1 MAVDTNLVAV
11 IQDTINSAFDYK
23 MESVNTAIPCIVLGI
38 RDNGGTQMVDI
49 QPTIN
54 QKLQDGSIKER
65 PPILG
70 VPVSFPVSST
80 AGMTYP
86 IKIGDTGMAV
96 FSMRDMDSWK
106 SGNGRPSTPSTA
118 SKMSAGDAVFYP
130 GIQPPGNAVN
140 NPSKHVLTHSTADTV
155 IFQNL
160 GGNECEIRLKAD
172 GSIEIN
178 TSNQPVT
185 INCSNATVNA
195 SESINL
201 NSPQMTVDVP
211 QTTWIGSITQT
222 GNYAQIGV
230 YTLNGV
236 NVNTH
241 FHPGVQ
247 SGPSNTGPMI

>member
-1 MAVDTNLVAV
+1 MPVDTSLVAA
-11 IQDTINSAFDYK
+11 IQDTVNSAFDYK
-23 MESVNTAIPCIVLGI
+23 MESVNTAIPCIVLGV

-140 NPSKHVLTHSTADTV
+140 NPSKHVLTHNTADV
-155 IFQNL
+155 VVFQNL
-160 GGNECEIRLKAD
+160 GGTEAEVRLKAD
-172 GSIEIN
+172 GSIEIT
-178 TSNQPVT
+178 TSNRPII
-185 INCSNATVNA
+185 INCSTATVNA
-195 SESINL
+195 SQSIDL
-201 NSPQMTVDVP
+201 NAPQMTVDVAE
-211 QTTWIGSITQT
+211 TLWIGNVVQQGNWTQT
-222 GNYAQIGV
+222 GT
-230 YTLNGV
+230 YTLNSV
-236 NVNTH
+236 NVNLH
-241 FHPGVQ
+241 VHPGVQ
-247 SGPSNTGPMI
+247 TGNGSTLPMV

>member
-23 MESVNTAIPCIVLGI
+23 IESVNTAIPCIVLGI

-86 IKIGDTGMAV
+86 IKIGDTGLAV

-160 GGNECEIRLKAD
+160 GGNECEVRLKAD

-185 INCSNATVNA
+185 INCSNATINA

-211 QTTWIGSITQT
+211 DITFIGNITHLGGYTQT
-222 GNYAQIGV
+222 GI

>member
-1 MAVDTNLVAV
+1 MPVDTGLVAA
-11 IQDTINSAFDYK
+11 IQDTVNSAFDYK
-23 MESVNTAIPCIVLGI
+23 MESINTSIPCIVLAV
-38 RDNGGTQMVDI
+38 RDSGVGQMVDI

-70 VPVSFPVSST
+70 VPIGFQVSST
-80 AGMTYP
+80 AGMTFP
-86 IKIGDTGMAV
+86 IKVGDTGLAV
-96 FSMRDMDSWK
+96 FSMRDMDAWK
-106 SGNGRPSTPSTA
+106 SSNGRPSTPSNT
-118 SKMSAGDAVFYP
+118 SKMAAGDAIFYP
-130 GIQPPGNAVN
+130 GIQPPGMAVN
-140 NPSKHVLTHSTADTV
+140 NPAKHVLTHSTEDTV
-155 IFQNL
+155 LFANL
-160 GGNECEIRLKAD
+160 GAVECEVRLKAD

-195 SESINL
+195 SESVNI
-201 NSPQMTVDVP
+201 NSPQMTVDVASSV
-211 QTTWIGSITQT
+211 WLGDIVHT
-222 GNYAQIGV
+222 GNYVQTGT

-241 FHPGVQ
+241 FHPGVM